1 MDEKICFLGIYF
13 SGNHEQF
20 RERRTPTS
28 LADLYRSW
36 VPVASHPIYYA
47 LEQDQ
52 EGILEKFFD
61 YFNWQ
66 HSNHGEFGYA
76 GKQIN
81 SLCVEHG
88 CHASMSVGDVLM
100 IVSESET
107 EFYFVEPFTWKKLE
121 LK

>member
-1 MDEKICFLGIYF
+1 MEKICFLGIYF
-13 SGNHEQF
+13 SGDHEQF
-20 RERRTPTS
+20 RERNTPTS

-66 HSNHGEFGYA
+66 HSEHGEFGYA
-76 GKQIN
+76 GKQVN
-81 SLCVEHG
+81 SLCREHD

-100 IVSESET
+100 IVSEGET
-107 EFYFVEPFTWKKLE
+107 EFYFVEPFGWKKLE